1 MGNRKTDLQKNWG
14 WFLALGA
21 LMMVGGAFAFFAPFM
36 VSLVVETIVGVF
48 LVVGGVLMLAQV
60 FMSNDGWNARL
71 TYLILGAFNTFAGFM
86 LLFRPLEG
94 LMALTLVLITALFVS
109 GLIRIAIG
117 VMARPES
124 GSGWV
129 IAGGVISTM
138 ASVYLLFGYPE
149 VSVVLLGVITGVSL
163 ISEGAAYVR
172 FAYGL
177 KENISVAI

>member
-71 TYLILGAFNTFAGFM
+71 TYLILGA
-86 LLFRPLEG
+86 
-94 LMALTLVLITALFVS
+94 
-109 GLIRIAIG
+109 
-117 VMARPES
+117 
-124 GSGWV
+124 
-129 IAGGVISTM
+129 
-138 ASVYLLFGYPE
+138 
-149 VSVVLLGVITGVSL
+149 
-163 ISEGAAYVR
+163 
-172 FAYGL
+172 
-177 KENISVAI
+177 